1 MGKKYLTPWA
11 SLFLVRAFQV
21 FFGRQIF
28 QSSLFC
34 VYYCLSS
41 PHLISIYYIFWLLFN
56 TKIWRQ
62 VLIWLLHIAIK
73 TNFSFCLFPV
83 FTINVSLTTISKYL
97 VITKRWFWKSNHKA
111 KISDRLSKMISKESK
126 HIIIEDHLT
135 TKEDYK
141 RVRTKM
147 QLKTRK

>member
-1 MGKKYLTPWA
+1 MKASSYLAP
-11 SLFLVRAFQV
+11 
-21 FFGRQIF
+21 
-28 QSSLFC
+28 
-34 VYYCLSS
+34 
-41 PHLISIYYIFWLLFN
+41 
-56 TKIWRQ
+56 
-62 VLIWLLHIAIK
+62 
-73 TNFSFCLFPV
+73 NFSFCLFPV
-83 FTINVSLTTISKYL
+83 FTINVNLTTISKYL

-111 KISDRLSKMISKESK
+111 KISDRLNKMMSKESK